1 MKIIAIS
8 RGSQSYGEEF
18 AKKLATKLGYLCIS
32 REEILEEATRQRIA
46 IGKLETAIIK
56 PHIFSEELAL
66 ELEHYKALATSILCE
81 KALSNNI
88 LYHGRTGHLLLPG
101 IDHILKI
108 RVIADMESRIEIVMR
123 KLGLSRAKTKQYI
136 DQLEQDRKKWVKQ
149 FYNVDWDVSSLYDLV
164 INLSN
169 MNVENAA
176 TAVCSMAQLPE
187 FQVTPAI
194 TKALQDLHLA
204 SKSRLLLAMDKRTSN
219 MNIKVRVSSGIVYV
233 TYLVQQAKEAEMI
246 SEVLTQLKE
255 AKEIICTEAE
265 TNILWVQEAFDPQ
278 DSSYNDVLR
287 LASTWDAAVEL
298 LQMTPS
304 DTLEQ
309 FTQVDEKK
317 ERGTESWRET
327 GIMEDKEEPDTN
339 ELNGTSK
346 IYEKLINDGH
356 AGGKRMIHG
365 SQKTLLNAVD
375 RSIPYRL
382 IVLDNMFTSKG
393 HATQIR
399 LLREWSNFIGD
410 NLKIPVLSMEEI
422 RSRYRFG
429 YREFVRMTSSAVL
442 TALVVLLI
450 FQFDQEIFSLLS
462 REGFGWRILAT
473 ICVFAFIPFFAY
485 LYSTVTSLFFKMI
498 KFE

>member
-1 MKIIAIS
+1 MQIVTIS
-8 RGSQSYGEEF
+8 RGSQSFGEEF
-18 AKKLATKLGYLCIS
+18 AKKLAAKLGYLCIS
-32 REEILEEATRQRIA
+32 REEILEEATRRRIA

-81 KALSNNI
+81 KALCNNI
-88 LYHGRTGHLLLPG
+88 VYHGRTGHLLLPG

-108 RVIADMESRIEIVMR
+108 RVIADMESRIEIVMQ
-123 KLGLSRAKTKQYI
+123 KLRLSRTKAKQYI
-136 DQLEQDRKKWVKQ
+136 DQLEQDRKRWVKQ

-164 INLSN
+164 INLSH

-194 TKALQDLHLA
+194 TKSLQDLHLA
-204 SKSRLLLAMDKRTSN
+204 SKARLLLAMDKRTSN
-219 MNIKVRVSSGIVYV
+219 MNIKVRASNRMVYI

-255 AKEIICTEAE
+255 VKEIICTEAE
-265 TNILWVQEAFDPQ
+265 TNILWIQEAFDPQ

-287 LASTWDAAVEL
+287 LASTWDAAIEL

-309 FTQVDEKK
+309 FAQIDEKK
-317 ERGTESWRET
+317 EREIEGWRET
-327 GIMEDKEEPDTN
+327 GIMEDEEEPATD
-339 ELNGTSK
+339 EPNGMSK
-346 IYEKLINDGH
+346 IYEKLINDGY
-356 AGGKRMIHG
+356 AGSRRIIQG
-365 SQKTLLNAVD
+365 SQKTLLNAID

-382 IVLDNMFTSKG
+382 IVLDNMFISKG
-393 HATQIR
+393 HAAQTR

-410 NLKIPVLSMEEI
+410 NLKVPVLSMEEI
-422 RSRYRFG
+422 RSKYRFG
-429 YREFVRMTSSAVL
+429 YREFIRMACAAAST
-442 TALVVLLI
+442 TLVVFLV
-450 FQFDQEIFSLLS
+450 FQFDKEIFSFLS
-462 REGFGWRILAT
+462 REGTGWRVLAT
-473 ICVFAFIPFFAY
+473 IGVFAFVPFFAY
-485 LYSTVTSLFFKMI
+485 LYSTVTSLFLKMV

>member
-1 MKIIAIS
+1 MQIIAIS

-32 REEILEEATRQRIA
+32 REEILEEAARQRIA
-46 IGKLETAIIK
+46 IGKLETAILK

-88 LYHGRTGHLLLPG
+88 VYHGRTGHLLLPG
-101 IDHILKI
+101 IDNILKI
-108 RVIADMESRIEIVMR
+108 RVIADMESRIEIVMQ
-123 KLGLSRAKTKQYI
+123 KLGLSRTKAKQYI
-136 DQLEQDRKKWVKQ
+136 DQVELDRKRWVKQ

-164 INLSN
+164 INLSH

-187 FQVTPAI
+187 FQVTPAV
-194 TKALQDLHLA
+194 TKSLQDLHLA
-204 SKSRLLLAMDKRTSN
+204 SESRLLLAMDKRTSN
-219 MNIKVRVSSGIVYV
+219 VNVKVRVSNGVVYV
-233 TYLVQQAKEAEMI
+233 TYLAQQAKEAEMV

-255 AKEIICTEAE
+255 AQEIICTKAE
-265 TNILWVQEAFDPQ
+265 TNILWIQEAFDPQ

-287 LASTWDAAVEL
+287 LANTWDAAVEL
-298 LQMTPS
+298 LQITPS

-309 FTQVDEKK
+309 LIQVDEKK

-327 GIMEDKEEPDTN
+327 GIMEDEEETDID
-339 ELNGTSK
+339 ESNGMSK

-356 AGGKRMIHG
+356 AGGKRIIHG

-382 IVLDNMFTSKG
+382 IILDNMFTSKG
-393 HATQIR
+393 HAAQTR

-410 NLKIPVLSMEEI
+410 NLKIPVLSMDEI
-422 RSRYRFG
+422 RAKYRFG
-429 YREFVRMTSSAVL
+429 YREFTRMAFSAVL
-442 TALVVLLI
+442 TALVVFLI
-450 FQFDQEIFSLLS
+450 FQFDKGIFSFLS

-473 ICVFAFIPFFAY
+473 ISVFAFVPFFAY
-485 LYSTVTSLFFKMI
+485 LYSTVTSLFLKML
-498 KFE
+498 KFD